1 MEETASSSS
10 PDQNQPGDGEKRGGS
25 PDPKVIFLAGAA
37 ILLAVVVGLILI
49 LGGGGDSGG
58 EVETT
63 DFFTGNAP
71 AQAELED
78 LETKPAVPDTGG
90 EPVDEVVV
98 EDIVT
103 GSGPEAEEGDTLTV
117 QYVGALYDNGEE
129 FDASWERGEPFEV
142 TLGQGQVIAGWEEGL
157 IGMQA
162 GGRRGI
168 LIPAEAGYGAQ
179 GQPPSIPGNAT
190 LMFIV
195 DLEEIN

>member
-1 MEETASSSS
+1 MEETASSNS
-10 PDQNQPGDGEKRGGS
+10 PAQDQPGDKRGGS

-58 EVETT
+58 ELETT
-63 DFFTGNAP
+63 DFFTANAP

-78 LETKPAVPDTGG
+78 LETKPAVPETGG
-90 EPVDEVVV
+90 EPIDGVVV

-142 TLGQGQVIAGWEEGL
+142 TLGQGQVIEGWEEGL